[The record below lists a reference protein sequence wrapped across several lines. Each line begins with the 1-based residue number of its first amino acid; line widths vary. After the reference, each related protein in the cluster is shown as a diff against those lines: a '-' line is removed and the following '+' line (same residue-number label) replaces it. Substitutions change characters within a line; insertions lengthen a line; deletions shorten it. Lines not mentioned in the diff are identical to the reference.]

1 LILSTYDTILEK
13 LERFINRFYVKQ
25 LVKGAFLFL
34 TLGTIFWIVITY
46 FEYVLWMNESWRL
59 TMFILFVVVELF
71 LLYRYILI
79 PLLFLFKVRKGIDHK
94 FASRMIGKH
103 FPNVDD
109 RLLNLLE
116 LSENPRKSDLLMASI
131 EQRATDL
138 KNVSFVDAV
147 NVRESLKY
155 ARYILIPLGILA
167 VIWVTGDVVSFFNS
181 HKRVLNYDVAYER
194 PAPFVFEVLNTDLE
208 VLDNEALTIEVRT
221 IGEVRPSDV
230 QMVVGNERLVMQE
243 RHGVY
248 VYTFQPPVGNF
259 GFYLT
264 ANGWDSRWY
273 QVSTFETPTLVDFSL
288 ELDYPSYLKRSSEV
302 LSGTGNAE
310 VPEGTRITWKISGSN
325 VEEIDMII
333 RDTLQSFERDGSVF
347 SYQMRLFDEVEYEL
361 TTSNKKVRDFE
372 RLAYRLGV
380 IRDQKATVQVNQI
393 TDSLNPNEAYFAGQ
407 AADDYGL
414 REIRAVV
421 YPSDDKQSVQRLV
434 LDSPKGNVTQ
444 FYYTFPSGLAIETG
458 KSYKIYFEVVDNDGI
473 RFGKVTQSEVFDAVL
488 YDDNQLNNKE
498 LEFQNTTLNKL
509 GESLKNMQEQEEK
522 LSEINQLQKEEKALN
537 FEEKSQIKNFLQ
549 QQQMQEQLM
558 EKFSQDLNK
567 SIDKNEEDSEMK
579 RMIQERLERQEAE
592 ARKNAKLL
600 EELEKIAEKI
610 DKEEL
615 QQRLEELGKN
625 QGKNT
630 RNLEQILELTKRY
643 YVTEK
648 ASQIAKELEEL
659 ARKQETLSELKLGED
674 FSDKEQKMLNEEF
687 ESLEKEI
694 RDLENDN
701 QELKKPIELDTD
713 ETKTGAIK
721 QDQQDALE
729 EINKHQGMEESSQS
743 KEKEDAGN
751 NATKKQ
757 KSAAQKMRE
766 MSESLKSGAS
776 GGGQSDA
783 EDAEMLRQILDNLVT
798 FSFKQENLFDNI
810 QSADVDITQ
819 FSKTVKGQ
827 QDLRRLFE
835 HVDDS
840 LFALSLRRA
849 ELSEFVNEQ
858 ITEVYY
864 NIDKSLESI
873 ADNQIYQGAS
883 YQQYVINATNALAD
897 FLANVLDNMQ
907 QNMSPGQGSGEGQD
921 FQLPDIIKGQ
931 QGIQE
936 KMNGSGKQ
944 GQQSDGEG
952 EEDGKN
958 EGGNKQGEE
967 GNTGEGKNGQKGQTG
982 KTGEQNGTSESNGNG
997 LGEMDLN
1004 EVYEIYKEQ
1013 QFLRQN
1019 LERQLENMINESDR
1033 NLAKRLM
1040 KQMEDFEND
1049 LLENGI
1055 TNRTRSKANNIQH
1068 QLMKLENASLEQGQ
1082 KKERES
1088 KSNLKQYS
1096 NPITTKPELLE
1107 RYQNDVEILN
1117 RQALPLRKNY
1127 ERKVK
1132 VYFDNDRVPFQ
1143 K

>member
-1 LILSTYDTILEK
+1 MEK

-288 ELDYPSYLKRSSEV
+288 ELDYPSYLKRSYEV

-333 RDTLQSFERDGSVF
+333 RDTLQSFEREGSVF

-694 RDLENDN
+694 RDLEKDN

-729 EINKHQGMEESSQS
+729 EINKHQGMEESSQA

-751 NATKKQ
+751 NANKKQ

-1068 QLMKLENASLEQGQ
+1068 QLMKLENASLEQAQ

-1127 ERKVK
+1127 QRKVK

>member
-1 LILSTYDTILEK
+1 MSTYDTILEK

-694 RDLENDN
+694 RDLEKDN

>member
-1 LILSTYDTILEK
+1 MEK

-288 ELDYPSYLKRSSEV
+288 ELDYPSYLKRSYEV

-333 RDTLQSFERDGSVF
+333 RDTLQSLEREGSVF

-421 YPSDDKQSVQRLV
+421 YSSDDKQSVQRLV

-694 RDLENDN
+694 RDLEKEN

-729 EINKHQGMEESSQS
+729 EINKHQGMEESSQA

-751 NATKKQ
+751 NANKKQ

-1068 QLMKLENASLEQGQ
+1068 QLMKLENASLEQAQ

-1127 ERKVK
+1127 QRKVK

>member
-1 LILSTYDTILEK
+1 MSTYDTILEK

-288 ELDYPSYLKRSSEV
+288 ELDYPSYLKRSYEV

-333 RDTLQSFERDGSVF
+333 RDTLQSFEREGSVF

-421 YPSDDKQSVQRLV
+421 YSSDDKQSVQRLV

-694 RDLENDN
+694 RDLEKEN

-729 EINKHQGMEESSQS
+729 EINKHQGMEESSQA

-751 NATKKQ
+751 NANKKQ

-1068 QLMKLENASLEQGQ
+1068 QLMKLENASLEQAQ

>member
-1 LILSTYDTILEK
+1 MEK

-208 VLDNEALTIEVRT
+208 VLDNEALTIEVGT

-243 RHGVY
+243 RNGVY

-259 GFYLT
+259 SFYLT
-264 ANGWDSRWY
+264 ANGWDSRRY

-288 ELDYPSYLKRSSEV
+288 QLDYPSYLKRSSEV

-310 VPEGTRITWKISGSN
+310 VPEGTQVTWKISGSN
-325 VEEIDMII
+325 VEDIDMITK
-333 RDTLQSFERDGSVF
+333 DTLQSFQREGSVF

-380 IRDQKATVQVNQI
+380 ISDQKATVQVNQVM
-393 TDSLNPNEAYFAGQ
+393 DSLNPNEAYFAGQ

-473 RFGKVTQSEVFDAVL
+473 RGGKVTQSEVFDAVL

-549 QQQMQEQLM
+549 EQQRQEELM

-567 SIDKNEEDSEMK
+567 SIEKNEEDSEMK

-674 FSDKEQKMLNEEF
+674 FSDKEQKKLNEEF

-694 RDLENDN
+694 RDLEKDN

-810 QSADVDITQ
+810 QSADVDISQ
-819 FSKTVKGQ
+819 FSKIVKGQ

-883 YQQYVINATNALAD
+883 YQQYVINATNALAY

-952 EEDGKN
+952 QQDGKS
-958 EGGNKQGEE
+958 EGGNKQGED
-967 GNTGEGKNGQKGQTG
+967 GNTGEGKNGQKGQSG

-1033 NLAKRLM
+1033 NLAKKLM
-1040 KQMEDFEND
+1040 QQMEDFEND

>member
-1 LILSTYDTILEK
+1 MEK

>member
-1 LILSTYDTILEK
+1 MEK

-288 ELDYPSYLKRSSEV
+288 ELDYPSYLKRSYEV

-421 YPSDDKQSVQRLV
+421 YSSDDKQSVQRLV

-694 RDLENDN
+694 RDLEKDN

-1068 QLMKLENASLEQGQ
+1068 QLMKLENASLEQAQ

-1127 ERKVK
+1127 QRKVK

>member
-1 LILSTYDTILEK
+1 MEK

-333 RDTLQSFERDGSVF
+333 RDTLQSFEREGSVF

-694 RDLENDN
+694 RDLEKEN

-729 EINKHQGMEESSQS
+729 EINKHQGMEESSQA

-751 NATKKQ
+751 NANKKQ

-1068 QLMKLENASLEQGQ
+1068 QLMKLENASLEQAQ

>member
-1 LILSTYDTILEK
+1 MSTYDTILEK

-694 RDLENDN
+694 RDLEKDN

-1068 QLMKLENASLEQGQ
+1068 QLMKLENASLEQAQ

>member
-1 LILSTYDTILEK
+1 MSTYDTILEK

-333 RDTLQSFERDGSVF
+333 RDTLQSFEREGSVF

-694 RDLENDN
+694 RDLEKEN

-729 EINKHQGMEESSQS
+729 EINKHQGMEESSQA

-751 NATKKQ
+751 NANKKQ

-1068 QLMKLENASLEQGQ
+1068 QLMKLENASLEQAQ

>member
-1 LILSTYDTILEK
+1 MSTYDTILEK

-94 FASRMIGKH
+94 LASRMIGKH

-243 RHGVY
+243 RNGVY

-259 GFYLT
+259 SFYLT
-264 ANGWDSRWY
+264 ANGWDSRRY

-288 ELDYPSYLKRSSEV
+288 QLDYPSYLKRSSEV

-325 VEEIDMII
+325 VDEIDMITK
-333 RDTLQSFERDGSVF
+333 DTLQSFQRDGSVF
-347 SYQMRLFDEVEYEL
+347 SHQMRLFDEVEYEL

-393 TDSLNPNEAYFAGQ
+393 MDSLNPNEAYFAGQ

-444 FYYTFPSGLAIETG
+444 FYYTFPSGLAIEAG

-473 RFGKVTQSEVFDAVL
+473 RGGKVTQSEVFDAVL

-509 GESLKNMQEQEEK
+509 GESLKNIQEQEEK

-674 FSDKEQKMLNEEF
+674 FSDKEHKRLNEEF

-766 MSESLKSGAS
+766 MSQSLKSGAS

-810 QSADVDITQ
+810 QSADVDISQ

-952 EEDGKN
+952 EQDGKN

-967 GNTGEGKNGQKGQTG
+967 GNTGEGKNGQKGQSG

-1033 NLAKRLM
+1033 NLAKKLM
-1040 KQMEDFEND
+1040 QQMEDFEND

-1055 TNRTRSKANNIQH
+1055 TNKTRSKANNIQH

>member
-1 LILSTYDTILEK
+1 MSTYDTILEK

-288 ELDYPSYLKRSSEV
+288 ELDYPSYLKRSYEV

-333 RDTLQSFERDGSVF
+333 RDTLQSFEREGSVF

-421 YPSDDKQSVQRLV
+421 YSSDDKQSVQRLV

-694 RDLENDN
+694 RDLEKDN

-729 EINKHQGMEESSQS
+729 EINKHQGMEESSQA

-751 NATKKQ
+751 NANKKQ

-1068 QLMKLENASLEQGQ
+1068 QLMKLENASLEQAQ

>member
-1 LILSTYDTILEK
+1 MEK

-333 RDTLQSFERDGSVF
+333 RDTLQSFEREGSVF

-421 YPSDDKQSVQRLV
+421 YSSDDKQSVQRLV

-694 RDLENDN
+694 RDLEKDN

>member
-1 LILSTYDTILEK
+1 MSTYDTILEK

-288 ELDYPSYLKRSSEV
+288 ELDYPSYLKRSYEV

-333 RDTLQSFERDGSVF
+333 RDTLQSFEREGSVF

-694 RDLENDN
+694 RDLEKEN

-729 EINKHQGMEESSQS
+729 EINKHQGMEESSQA

-751 NATKKQ
+751 NANKKQ

-1127 ERKVK
+1127 QRKVK

>member
-1 LILSTYDTILEK
+1 MEK

-288 ELDYPSYLKRSSEV
+288 ELDYPSYLKRSYEV

-333 RDTLQSFERDGSVF
+333 RDTLQSFEREGSVF

-694 RDLENDN
+694 RDLEKEN

-729 EINKHQGMEESSQS
+729 EINKHQGMEESSQA

-751 NATKKQ
+751 NANKKQ

-1068 QLMKLENASLEQGQ
+1068 QLMKLENASLEQAQ

-1127 ERKVK
+1127 QRKVK

>member
-1 LILSTYDTILEK
+1 MSTYDTILEK

-79 PLLFLFKVRKGIDHK
+79 PLLFLFKVRKGIDYK

-116 LSENPRKSDLLMASI
+116 LSENPKKSDLLMASI

-221 IGEVRPSDV
+221 IGEVRPSVV

-243 RHGVY
+243 RNGVY

-259 GFYLT
+259 SFYLT
-264 ANGWDSRWY
+264 GNGWDSRRY

-288 ELDYPSYLKRSSEV
+288 QLDYPSYLKRSSEV

-325 VEEIDMII
+325 VEEIDMITK
-333 RDTLQSFERDGSVF
+333 DTLQSFQREGSVF

-380 IRDQKATVQVNQI
+380 IPDQKATVQVNQVM
-393 TDSLNPNEAYFAGQ
+393 DSLNLNEAYFAGQ

-414 REIRAVV
+414 SEIRAVV
-421 YPSDDKQSVQRLV
+421 YQSDDKQSVQRLV

-444 FYYTFPSGLAIETG
+444 FYYTFPSGLAIEAG

-473 RFGKVTQSEVFDAVL
+473 RGGKVTQSEVFDAVL
-488 YDDNQLNNKE
+488 YDDNKLNNKE

-567 SIDKNEEDSEMK
+567 SIDKNEEYSEMK

-674 FSDKEQKMLNEEF
+674 FSDKEQKKLNEEF
-687 ESLEKEI
+687 EGLEKEI
-694 RDLENDN
+694 RDLEKDN
-701 QELKKPIELDTD
+701 QELKKPIELDAD

-729 EINKHQGMEESSQS
+729 EINKHQGMERSSQA

-751 NATKKQ
+751 NANKKQ
-757 KSAAQKMRE
+757 KSAAQRMRE

-810 QSADVDITQ
+810 QSADVDISQ

-952 EEDGKN
+952 EQDGKN

-982 KTGEQNGTSESNGNG
+982 NTGEQKGTSESNGNG

-1033 NLAKRLM
+1033 NLAKKLM
-1040 KQMEDFEND
+1040 QQMEDFEND

-1082 KKERES
+1082 KEERES

>member
-1 LILSTYDTILEK
+1 MSTYDTILEK

-288 ELDYPSYLKRSSEV
+288 ELDYPSYLKRSYEV

-333 RDTLQSFERDGSVF
+333 RDTLQSFEREGSVF

-694 RDLENDN
+694 RDLEKDN

-751 NATKKQ
+751 NANKKQ

-1068 QLMKLENASLEQGQ
+1068 QLMKLENASLEQAQ

-1127 ERKVK
+1127 QRKVK

>member
-1 LILSTYDTILEK
+1 MSTYDTILEK

-79 PLLFLFKVRKGIDHK
+79 PLLFLFKVWKGIDHK

-155 ARYILIPLGILA
+155 ARYILIPVGILA

-221 IGEVRPSDV
+221 IGEVRPNDV
-230 QMVVGNERLVMQE
+230 QMVAGNERLVMQE
-243 RHGVY
+243 RNGVY

-259 GFYLT
+259 SFYLT
-264 ANGWDSRWY
+264 ANGWDSRRY
-273 QVSTFETPTLVDFSL
+273 QVTTFETPTLIDFSL
-288 ELDYPSYLKRSSEV
+288 QLDYPSYLKRSSEV
-302 LSGTGNAE
+302 VSGTGNAE

-325 VEEIDMII
+325 VEEIDMITK
-333 RDTLQSFERDGSVF
+333 DTLQSFQRDGSLF
-347 SYQMRLFDEVEYEL
+347 SYQMRLFDEVKYEL

-380 IRDQKATVQVNQI
+380 ISDQKATVQVNQI
-393 TDSLNPNEAYFAGQ
+393 MDSLNPNESYFAGQ

-421 YPSDDKQSVQRLV
+421 YPSDNKQSVQRLV
-434 LDSPKGNVTQ
+434 LDVPKGNVTQ
-444 FYYTFPSGLAIETG
+444 FYYTFPSGLAIEAG

-473 RFGKVTQSEVFDAVL
+473 RGGKVTQSEVFDAVL

-537 FEEKSQIKNFLQ
+537 FEEKSQVKNFLQ
-549 QQQMQEQLM
+549 QQQIQEQLM
-558 EKFSQDLNK
+558 EKFTKDLNK

-674 FSDKEQKMLNEEF
+674 FSDKEQKKLNEEF

-701 QELKKPIELDTD
+701 QKLKKPIELDTD

-751 NATKKQ
+751 DANKKQ

-776 GGGQSDA
+776 GGGQSDS

-810 QSADVDITQ
+810 QSADVDISQ

-873 ADNQIYQGAS
+873 TENQIYQGAS

-944 GQQSDGEG
+944 GQQSEGEG
-952 EEDGKN
+952 EQDGKN

-982 KTGEQNGTSESNGNG
+982 KTGEQKGTSESNGNG

-1033 NLAKRLM
+1033 NLAKKLM
-1040 KQMEDFEND
+1040 QQMEDFEND

-1055 TNRTRSKANNIQH
+1055 TNRTRSKANNIQQ
-1068 QLMKLENASLEQGQ
+1068 QLMKLENASMEQGQ

>member
-1 LILSTYDTILEK
+1 MSTYDTILEK

-333 RDTLQSFERDGSVF
+333 RDTLQSFEREGSVF

-421 YPSDDKQSVQRLV
+421 YSSDDKQSVQRLV

-694 RDLENDN
+694 RDLEKEN

-1068 QLMKLENASLEQGQ
+1068 QLMKLENASLEQAQ

>member
-1 LILSTYDTILEK
+1 MSTYDTILEK

-94 FASRMIGKH
+94 LASRMIGKH

-243 RHGVY
+243 RNGVY

-259 GFYLT
+259 SFYLT
-264 ANGWDSRWY
+264 ANGWDSRRY

-288 ELDYPSYLKRSSEV
+288 QLDYPSYLKRSSEV

-325 VEEIDMII
+325 VDEIDMITK
-333 RDTLQSFERDGSVF
+333 DTLQSFQRDGSVF
-347 SYQMRLFDEVEYEL
+347 SHQMRLFDEVEYEL

-393 TDSLNPNEAYFAGQ
+393 MDSLNPNEAYFAGQ

-444 FYYTFPSGLAIETG
+444 FYYTFPSGLAIEAG

-473 RFGKVTQSEVFDAVL
+473 RGGKVTQSEVFDAVL

-509 GESLKNMQEQEEK
+509 GESLKNIQEQEEK

-674 FSDKEQKMLNEEF
+674 FSDKEQKRLNEEF

-766 MSESLKSGAS
+766 MSQSLKSGAS

-810 QSADVDITQ
+810 QSADVDISQ

-952 EEDGKN
+952 EQDGKN

-967 GNTGEGKNGQKGQTG
+967 GNTGEGKNGQKGQSG

-1033 NLAKRLM
+1033 NLAKKLM
-1040 KQMEDFEND
+1040 QQMEDFEND

-1055 TNRTRSKANNIQH
+1055 TNKTRSKANNIQH

>member
-1 LILSTYDTILEK
+1 MSTYDTILEK

-694 RDLENDN
+694 RDLEKDN

-729 EINKHQGMEESSQS
+729 EINKHQGMEESSQA

-751 NATKKQ
+751 NANKKQ

>member
-1 LILSTYDTILEK
+1 MSTYDTILEK

-333 RDTLQSFERDGSVF
+333 RDTLQSFEREGSVF

-421 YPSDDKQSVQRLV
+421 YSSDDKQSVQRLV

-694 RDLENDN
+694 RDLEKEN

-729 EINKHQGMEESSQS
+729 EINKHQGMEESSQA

-751 NATKKQ
+751 NANKKQ

-1068 QLMKLENASLEQGQ
+1068 QLMKLENASLEQAQ

-1127 ERKVK
+1127 QRKVK

>member
-1 LILSTYDTILEK
+1 MSTYDTILEK

-94 FASRMIGKH
+94 LASRMIGKH

-243 RHGVY
+243 RNGVY

-259 GFYLT
+259 SFYLT
-264 ANGWDSRWY
+264 ANGWDSRRY

-288 ELDYPSYLKRSSEV
+288 QLDYPSYLKRSSEV

-325 VEEIDMII
+325 VDEIDMITK
-333 RDTLQSFERDGSVF
+333 DTLQSFQRDGSVF
-347 SYQMRLFDEVEYEL
+347 SHQMRLFDEVEYEL

-393 TDSLNPNEAYFAGQ
+393 MDSLNPNEAYFAGQ

-444 FYYTFPSGLAIETG
+444 FYYTFPSGLAIEAG

-473 RFGKVTQSEVFDAVL
+473 RGGKVTQSEVFDAVL

-674 FSDKEQKMLNEEF
+674 FSDKEQKRLNEEF

-766 MSESLKSGAS
+766 MSQSLKSGAS

-810 QSADVDITQ
+810 QSADVDISQ

-952 EEDGKN
+952 EQDGKN

-967 GNTGEGKNGQKGQTG
+967 GNTGEGKNGQKGQSG

-1033 NLAKRLM
+1033 NLAKKLM
-1040 KQMEDFEND
+1040 QQMEDFEND

-1055 TNRTRSKANNIQH
+1055 TNKTRSKANNIQH

-1107 RYQNDVEILN
+1107 RYQNDVETLN

>member
-1 LILSTYDTILEK
+1 MEK

-288 ELDYPSYLKRSSEV
+288 ELDYPSYLKRSYEV

-333 RDTLQSFERDGSVF
+333 RDTLQSFEREGSVF

-421 YPSDDKQSVQRLV
+421 YSSDDKQSVQRLV

-694 RDLENDN
+694 RDLEKEN

-729 EINKHQGMEESSQS
+729 EINKHQGMEESSQA

-751 NATKKQ
+751 NANKKQ

-1068 QLMKLENASLEQGQ
+1068 QLMKLENASLEQAQ

-1127 ERKVK
+1127 QRKVK

>member
-1 LILSTYDTILEK
+1 MEK

-288 ELDYPSYLKRSSEV
+288 ELDYPSYLKRSYEV

-421 YPSDDKQSVQRLV
+421 YSSDDKQSVQRLV

-694 RDLENDN
+694 RDLEKDN

-729 EINKHQGMEESSQS
+729 EINKHQGMEESSQA

-751 NATKKQ
+751 NANKKQ

-1127 ERKVK
+1127 QRKVK

>member
-1 LILSTYDTILEK
+1 MEK

-694 RDLENDN
+694 RDLEKEN

-729 EINKHQGMEESSQS
+729 EINKHQGMEESSQA

-751 NATKKQ
+751 NANKKQ

>member
-1 LILSTYDTILEK
+1 
-13 LERFINRFYVKQ
+13 
-25 LVKGAFLFL
+25 
-34 TLGTIFWIVITY
+34 
-46 FEYVLWMNESWRL
+46 
-59 TMFILFVVVELF
+59 
-71 LLYRYILI
+71 
-79 PLLFLFKVRKGIDHK
+79 
-94 FASRMIGKH
+94 MIGKH

-116 LSENPRKSDLLMASI
+116 LSENPKKSDLLMASI

-138 KNVSFVDAV
+138 KNLSFVDAV

-155 ARYILIPLGILA
+155 ARYILIPVGILA

-221 IGEVRPSDV
+221 IGEVRPNGV
-230 QMVVGNERLVMQE
+230 QMVAGNERLVMQE
-243 RHGVY
+243 RNGVY

-259 GFYLT
+259 SFYLT
-264 ANGWDSRWY
+264 ANGWNSRRY
-273 QVSTFETPTLVDFSL
+273 QVTTFETPTLVDFSL
-288 ELDYPSYLKRSSEV
+288 QLDYPSYLKRSSEV

-310 VPEGTRITWKISGSN
+310 VPEGSRITWKISGSN
-325 VEEIDMII
+325 VEEIDMITK
-333 RDTLQSFERDGSVF
+333 DTLQSFQRDGSLF

-380 IRDQKATVQVNQI
+380 ISDQKAIVQVNQI

-473 RFGKVTQSEVFDAVL
+473 RGGKVTQSEVFDAVL

-509 GESLKNMQEQEEK
+509 GESLKNMREQEEK

-537 FEEKSQIKNFLQ
+537 FEEKSQIRNFLQ

-694 RDLENDN
+694 RDLEKDN
-701 QELKKPIELDTD
+701 QELKKPIELDMD

-810 QSADVDITQ
+810 QSADVDISQ

-907 QNMSPGQGSGEGQD
+907 QNMSPGQGSGQGQD

-936 KMNGSGKQ
+936 KMNESGKQ
-944 GQQSDGEG
+944 GQQSEGEG
-952 EEDGKN
+952 EQDGKN

-967 GNTGEGKNGQKGQTG
+967 GNTGEGENGQKGQNG
-982 KTGEQNGTSESNGNG
+982 KTGIQKGTSESNGNG

-1033 NLAKRLM
+1033 NLATKLM
-1040 KQMEDFEND
+1040 QQMEDFEND

-1096 NPITTKPELLE
+1096 NPITTKPGLLE

-1132 VYFDNDRVPFQ
+1132 LYFDNDRVPFQ

>member
-1 LILSTYDTILEK
+1 MEK

-288 ELDYPSYLKRSSEV
+288 ELDYPSYLKRSYEV

-694 RDLENDN
+694 RDLEKDN

-729 EINKHQGMEESSQS
+729 EINKHQGMEESSQA

-751 NATKKQ
+751 NANKKQ

-810 QSADVDITQ
+810 QSADVDISQ

>member
-1 LILSTYDTILEK
+1 MSTYDTILEK

-288 ELDYPSYLKRSSEV
+288 ELDYPSYLKRSYEV

-333 RDTLQSFERDGSVF
+333 RDTLQSFEREGSVF

-694 RDLENDN
+694 RDLEKDN

-751 NATKKQ
+751 NANKKQ

-1068 QLMKLENASLEQGQ
+1068 QLMKLENASLEQAQ

>member
-1 LILSTYDTILEK
+1 MSTYDTILEK

-288 ELDYPSYLKRSSEV
+288 ELDYPSYLKRSYEV

-333 RDTLQSFERDGSVF
+333 RDTLQSFEREGSVF

-421 YPSDDKQSVQRLV
+421 YSSDDKQSVQRLV

-694 RDLENDN
+694 RDLEKEN

-729 EINKHQGMEESSQS
+729 EINKHQGMEESSQA

-751 NATKKQ
+751 NANKKQ

-1068 QLMKLENASLEQGQ
+1068 QLMKLENASLEQAQ

-1127 ERKVK
+1127 QRKVK

>member
-1 LILSTYDTILEK
+1 MSTYDTILEK

-94 FASRMIGKH
+94 LASRMIGKH

-243 RHGVY
+243 RNGVY

-259 GFYLT
+259 SFYLT
-264 ANGWDSRWY
+264 ANGWDSRRY

-288 ELDYPSYLKRSSEV
+288 QLDYPSYLKRSSEV

-325 VEEIDMII
+325 VDEIDMITK
-333 RDTLQSFERDGSVF
+333 DTLQSFQRDGSVF
-347 SYQMRLFDEVEYEL
+347 SHQMRLFDEVEYEL

-393 TDSLNPNEAYFAGQ
+393 MDSLNPNEAYFAGQ

-444 FYYTFPSGLAIETG
+444 FYYTFPSGLAIEAG

-473 RFGKVTQSEVFDAVL
+473 RGGKVTQSEVFDAVL

-509 GESLKNMQEQEEK
+509 GESLKNIQEQEEK

-674 FSDKEQKMLNEEF
+674 FSDKEQKRLNEEF

-766 MSESLKSGAS
+766 MSQSLKSGAS

-810 QSADVDITQ
+810 QSADVDISQ

-952 EEDGKN
+952 EQDGKN
-958 EGGNKQGEE
+958 EGGNKQSEE
-967 GNTGEGKNGQKGQTG
+967 GNTGEGKNGQKGQSG

-1033 NLAKRLM
+1033 NLAKKLM
-1040 KQMEDFEND
+1040 QQMEDFEND

-1055 TNRTRSKANNIQH
+1055 TNKTRSKANNIQH

>member
-1 LILSTYDTILEK
+1 MSTYDTILEK

-155 ARYILIPLGILA
+155 SRYILIPLGILA

-243 RHGVY
+243 RNGVY

-259 GFYLT
+259 SFYLT
-264 ANGWDSRWY
+264 ANGWDSRRY

-288 ELDYPSYLKRSSEV
+288 QLDYPSYLKRSSEV

-325 VEEIDMII
+325 VEEIDMIT

-347 SYQMRLFDEVEYEL
+347 SYQMRVFDEVEYQL

-380 IRDQKATVQVNQI
+380 IRDQKATVQVNQVI
-393 TDSLNPNEAYFAGQ
+393 DSLNPNEAYFAGQ

-444 FYYTFPSGLAIETG
+444 FYYTFPSGLAIEAG

-473 RFGKVTQSEVFDAVL
+473 RGGKVTQSEVFDAVL

-630 RNLEQILELTKRY
+630 RNLGQILELTKRY

-674 FSDKEQKMLNEEF
+674 FSDKEQKKLNEEF
-687 ESLEKEI
+687 ENLEKEI

-721 QDQQDALE
+721 QDQLDALE
-729 EINKHQGMEESSQS
+729 EINKHQGMEESSQA

-810 QSADVDITQ
+810 QSADVDISQ

-873 ADNQIYQGAS
+873 AENQIYQGAS

-944 GQQSDGEG
+944 GQQSEGEG
-952 EEDGKN
+952 EQDGKN
-958 EGGNKQGEE
+958 EGGNKEGEE

-982 KTGEQNGTSESNGNG
+982 NTGEQNGTSESNGNG

-1033 NLAKRLM
+1033 NLAKKLM
-1040 KQMEDFEND
+1040 QQMEDFEND

-1132 VYFDNDRVPFQ
+1132 VYFDNDRVPLQ

>member
-1 LILSTYDTILEK
+1 MEK

-288 ELDYPSYLKRSSEV
+288 ELDYPSYLKRSYEV

-333 RDTLQSFERDGSVF
+333 RDTLQSFEREGSVF

-421 YPSDDKQSVQRLV
+421 YSSDDKQSVQRLV

-694 RDLENDN
+694 RDLEKEN

-729 EINKHQGMEESSQS
+729 EINKHQGMEESSQA

-751 NATKKQ
+751 NANKKQ

-1068 QLMKLENASLEQGQ
+1068 QLMKLENASLEQAQ

>member
-1 LILSTYDTILEK
+1 MEK

-288 ELDYPSYLKRSSEV
+288 ELDYPSYLKRSYEV

-333 RDTLQSFERDGSVF
+333 RDTLQSFEREGSVF

-421 YPSDDKQSVQRLV
+421 YSSDDKQSVQRLV

-694 RDLENDN
+694 RDLEKDN

-729 EINKHQGMEESSQS
+729 EINKHQGMEESSQA

-751 NATKKQ
+751 NANKKQ

-1068 QLMKLENASLEQGQ
+1068 QLMKLENASLEQAQ

>member
-1 LILSTYDTILEK
+1 MSTYDTILEK

-288 ELDYPSYLKRSSEV
+288 ELDYPSYLKRSYEV

-333 RDTLQSFERDGSVF
+333 RDTLQSFEREGSVF

-421 YPSDDKQSVQRLV
+421 YSSDDKQSVQRLV

-694 RDLENDN
+694 RDLEKDN

-729 EINKHQGMEESSQS
+729 EINKHQGMEESSQA

-751 NATKKQ
+751 NANKKQ

-1068 QLMKLENASLEQGQ
+1068 QLMKLENASLEQAQ

-1127 ERKVK
+1127 QRKVK

>member
-1 LILSTYDTILEK
+1 MEK

-333 RDTLQSFERDGSVF
+333 RDTLQSFEREGSVF

-421 YPSDDKQSVQRLV
+421 YSSDDKQSVQRLV

-694 RDLENDN
+694 RDLEKEN

-751 NATKKQ
+751 NANKKQ

-1068 QLMKLENASLEQGQ
+1068 QLMKLENASLEQAQ

-1127 ERKVK
+1127 QRKVK

>member
-1 LILSTYDTILEK
+1 MEK

-380 IRDQKATVQVNQI
+380 IRDQKETVQVNQI